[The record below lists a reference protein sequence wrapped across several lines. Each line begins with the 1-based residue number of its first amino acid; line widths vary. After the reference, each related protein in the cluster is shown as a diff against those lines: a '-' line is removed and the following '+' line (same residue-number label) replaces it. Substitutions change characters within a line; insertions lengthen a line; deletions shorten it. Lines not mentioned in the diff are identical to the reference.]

1 MKNKRICFILHTPFI
16 IFATNTKANDG
27 YFQPPDPLHYVP
39 PLLYF
44 ALQNTGEEA
53 KPGDTLLCLHKD
65 S

>member
-1 MKNKRICFILHTPFI
+1 MRSPFT
-16 IFATNTKANDG
+16 IFATNTKANNG

-53 KPGDTLLCLHKD
+53 KLGDTLLCLHKD

>member
-1 MKNKRICFILHTPFI
+1 MPLRSPFT
-16 IFATNTKANDG
+16 IFATNTKADNG